1 VVRRISID
9 LLCQFRREERA
20 DAILDNVLSTQ
31 FIIARRRLTY
41 SG

>member
-1 VVRRISID
+1 MARRISID
-9 LLCQFRREERA
+9 IPCQFRREERG

-31 FIIARRRLTY
+31 LIIARRRLTY